1 MKGKIIFILFF
12 YFAFNAK
19 SQDSKTTFGLQYKP
33 IIPAAYFNAADIS
46 KSYTITRDMYTSIY
60 DFNLS
65 PKYSNSFGMVIRHQI
80 NKTFSVESGLNYTQR
95 NFKLSIINSDINLA
109 DFTAFGMRSYE
120 FPIQLLTY
128 VRASENWYLNI
139 AFGISHNVLASDI
152 FSYGEEKNNFFF
164 QNTYRKSGGYSALLA
179 NVGMEYRTESKGY
192 YYFGTSLHRPWQEIG
207 RIYPE
212 YRPNNYQIFVWD
224 EEFNIDM
231 LGNFVT
237 IDCRYFFAE

>member
-1 MKGKIIFILFF
+1 MKRNILFIVCCCF
-12 YFAFNAK
+12 VFSVAAQNNR
-19 SQDSKTTFGLQYKP
+19 TTFGLQYKP
-33 IIPAAYFNAADIS
+33 IIPAAYFNAANLS
-46 KSYTITRDMYTSIY
+46 KSSASYI
-60 DFNLS
+60 FNLE

-95 NFKLSIINSDINLA
+95 NFKLSITNSAINLS

-120 FPIQLLTY
+120 LPLQLLTY

-152 FSYGEEKNNFFF
+152 FSYGEEKNHFFF

-179 NVGMEYRTESKGY
+179 DVGMEYRTENKGY
-192 YYFGTSLHRPWQEIG
+192 YYFGTSLHRPWKAIG

-212 YRPNNYQIFVWD
+212 YDDKTGNTLED
-224 EEFNIDM
+224 KEFYIEM
-231 LGNFVT
+231 LGNFIT
-237 IDCRYFFAE
+237 IDFRYFFTE

>member
-19 SQDSKTTFGLQYKP
+19 SQNSKTTFGIQYKP
-33 IIPAAYFNAADIS
+33 IISAAYFNAANLSIS
-46 KSYTITRDMYTSIY
+46 SASYN
-60 DFNLS
+60 FNLK
-65 PKYSNSFGMVIRHQI
+65 PKYSNSFGMVIRRQI

-95 NFKLSIINSDINLA
+95 NFKLSITNNTINLS

-120 FPIQLLTY
+120 LPLQLLTY

-152 FSYGEEKNNFFF
+152 LSYGEESENYF
-164 QNTYRKSGGYSALLA
+164 QNTYRKNGGYSALLA
-179 NVGMEYRTESKGY
+179 NVGMEYRTENKGY
-192 YYFGTSLHRPWQEIG
+192 YYFGTSLHRPWKAIG

-212 YRPNNYQIFVWD
+212 YDDKTNIFN
-224 EEFNIDM
+224 EEKEFYFDM

-237 IDCRYFFAE
+237 IDFRYFFAE

>member
-19 SQDSKTTFGLQYKP
+19 SQNSKTTFGLQYKP

-46 KSYTITRDMYTSIY
+46 KSFDSYF
-60 DFNLS
+60 FNLE
-65 PKYSNSFGMVIRHQI
+65 PKYSNSFGMVIRYQI

-95 NFKLSIINSDINLA
+95 NFKLSITNSDSANSLS
-109 DFTAFGMRSYE
+109 DFTTFGMRSYE

-139 AFGISHNVLASDI
+139 AFGISYNVLASDI
-152 FSYGEEKNNFFF
+152 FSYGEEKNRFFF

-179 NVGMEYRTESKGY
+179 NVGMEYRTESNGY
-192 YYFGTSLHRPWQEIG
+192 YYFGTSLHRPWKAIG

-212 YRPNNYQIFVWD
+212 YDDKINTFNED
-224 EEFNIDM
+224 KEFYFDM

-237 IDCRYFFAE
+237 IDFRYFFAE

>member
-1 MKGKIIFILFF
+1 MKGKILFILFF

-19 SQDSKTTFGLQYKP
+19 SQDSKTTFGLHYKP
-33 IIPAAYFNAADIS
+33 IIPTAYFNAADLS
-46 KSYTITRDMYTSIY
+46 KSSTSYI
-60 DFNLS
+60 FNLE

-80 NKTFSVESGLNYTQR
+80 NKTFLVESGLNYTQR
-95 NFKLSIINSDINLA
+95 NFKLSITNSTINLA
-109 DFTAFGMRSYE
+109 DFTNFGMRSYE

-152 FSYGEEKNNFFF
+152 FSYGEEKNDFFF

-179 NVGMEYRTESKGY
+179 NLGIEYRTESKGY
-192 YYFGTSLHRPWQEIG
+192 YYFGTSLHRPWKAIG

-212 YRPNNYQIFVWD
+212 YNDKTNIFNKD
-224 EEFNIDM
+224 KEFYFDM

-237 IDCRYFFAE
+237 IDFRYFFK

>member
-1 MKGKIIFILFF
+1 MKGKILFILFF

-19 SQDSKTTFGLQYKP
+19 SQNSKTTFGLQYKP
-33 IIPAAYFNAADIS
+33 IIPAAYFNAADLS
-46 KSYTITRDMYTSIY
+46 KSSASYS
-60 DFNLS
+60 FNLS
-65 PKYSNSFGMVIRHQI
+65 PKYSNSFGMVIRQQI

-95 NFKLSIINSDINLA
+95 NFKLLINNNAINLA

-152 FSYGEEKNNFFF
+152 FSYGEEKNDFFY
-164 QNTYRKSGGYSALLA
+164 QNTYRKSGDYSALLA

-192 YYFGTSLHRPWQEIG
+192 YYFGTSLHRPWKSIG
-207 RIYPE
+207 IIYPE
-212 YRPNNYQIFVWD
+212 YDDKINTFNED
-224 EEFNIDM
+224 KEFYFDM
-231 LGNFVT
+231 LGNFIT
-237 IDCRYFFAE
+237 IDFRYFFTE

>member
-12 YFAFNAK
+12 CFTFNVK
-19 SQDSKTTFGLQYKP
+19 SQNSKTTFGLQYKP
-33 IIPAAYFNAADIS
+33 IIPAAYFNAADLS
-46 KSYTITRDMYTSIY
+46 KSSASYI
-60 DFNLS
+60 FNLK

-95 NFKLSIINSDINLA
+95 NFKLSITNSDINLA
-109 DFTAFGMRSYE
+109 DFTAFGMRTYE

-128 VRASENWYLNI
+128 VRASENWHLNI

-152 FSYGEEKNNFFF
+152 FSYGEEKNNFYF
-164 QNTYRKSGGYSALLA
+164 QNTTRKNGGYSALLA

-192 YYFGTSLHRPWQEIG
+192 YYLGTSLHRPWKAIG

-212 YRPNNYQIFVWD
+212 YDDKTNIFNED
-224 EEFNIDM
+224 KKFYFDM

-237 IDCRYFFAE
+237 IDFRYFFTE